1 MSYHPKTNQRDF
13 EHTSIKVNVK
23 SGEIMG
29 KEILFDNEGL
39 ILKLNGITGLLAL
52 KLKLKMPYNTIKS
65 VYVDYFDPP
74 QWMLR
79 MPGTSI
85 SPLNIFE
92 GSFKYADEWYFLSCE
107 NRVPLVMIELKG
119 HEKYKYVFF
128 EIDDPTKVAADIRK
142 HIKDL

>member
-1 MSYHPKTNQRDF
+1 MAFYFMK
-13 EHTSIKVNVK
+13 E

-29 KEILFDNEGL
+29 KEILFDNEGV
-39 ILKLNGITGLLAL
+39 ILKLNGVTGLLAL

-65 VYVDYFDPP
+65 VYVDYFDAP

-85 SPLNIFE
+85 FSLNIFE
-92 GSFKYADEWYFLSCE
+92 GSFKYADEWYFLSYE
-107 NRVPLVMIELKG
+107 NRVPLVMIELEG

-128 EIDDPTKVAADIRK
+128 EIDNPTKIAADIRK
-142 HIKDL
+142 HIKNF

>member
-1 MSYHPKTNQRDF
+1 
-13 EHTSIKVNVK
+13 
-23 SGEIMG
+23 MG
-29 KEILFDNEGL
+29 KEILFDNEGV

-52 KLKLKMPYNTIKS
+52 KLKLKMPYNTIKN
-65 VYVDYFDPP
+65 VYVDYFDAP

-85 SPLNIFE
+85 SSLNIIE
-92 GSFKYADEWYFLSCE
+92 GSFKYADEWYFLSYE
-107 NRVPLVMIELKG
+107 NRVPLVMIELEC

-128 EIDDPTKVAADIRK
+128 EINDPTKIAADIRK

>member
-1 MSYHPKTNQRDF
+1 MAFYFMR
-13 EHTSIKVNVK
+13 E

-29 KEILFDNEGL
+29 KEILFDNEGV
-39 ILKLNGITGLLAL
+39 ILKLNGVTGLLAL

-65 VYVDYFDPP
+65 VYVDYFDAP

-85 SPLNIFE
+85 FSLNIFE
-92 GSFKYADEWYFLSCE
+92 GSFKYADEWYFLSYE
-107 NRVPLVMIELKG
+107 NRVPLVMIELEG

-128 EIDDPTKVAADIRK
+128 EIDNPTKIAVDIRK
-142 HIKDL
+142 HIKNF